1 MHITEVD
8 PLALPSLS
16 LAEHSRLPSCPAI
29 YFVLQ
34 ENRILYIGQTVN
46 LTQRWATHNRLKQFA
61 NMVGDVRIAWLECSD
76 TNLLLKIE
84 SALIEQFKPE
94 LNGQSTGFAR
104 PRVTVTLSEEVHEA
118 LTSWAEDEER
128 TVANLLAYIA
138 AKAVK
143 ERQET
148 LAQSKKSKGDE

>member
-1 MHITEVD
+1 MLRLYV
-8 PLALPSLS
+8 LS
-16 LAEHSRLPSCPAI
+16 DLM
-29 YFVLQ
+29 
-34 ENRILYIGQTVN
+34 T
-46 LTQRWATHNRLKQFA
+46 
-61 NMVGDVRIAWLECSD
+61 
-76 TNLLLKIE
+76 
-84 SALIEQFKPE
+84 
-94 LNGQSTGFAR
+94 AR